1 MIRPTAMQ
9 ALKPAT
15 RQDALSETR
24 REHLLP
30 RPVFNHRHSRTPL
43 STSNPLN
50 LIAMNGL
57 QLRDEAVRDRIRAAQ
72 EFLDPG

>member
-1 MIRPTAMQ
+1 MQ

-30 RPVFNHRHSRTPL
+30 RPVFFNHRHSRTRL
-43 STSNPLN
+43 STSIPLN